1 MDGMCSTDQVVSDL
15 RNKVRDAEIEVAT
28 AIAKLL
34 PHIRVN
40 HISISYAFGT
50 RANENGCAVHAI
62 FDYRIS

>member
-34 PHIRVN
+34 PHIRVD
-40 HISISYAFGT
+40 HIAISYQFGT
-50 RANENGCAVHAI
+50 SANPNGCSVHTL
-62 FDYRIS
+62 FSYRIS